1 MIYPEPRYLPGGDR
15 YMLVEFGNEMNL
27 ELNFMAQGLAAA
39 ILEARIA
46 GVIET
51 APCFASMLVHYEP
64 EIIGFDDLR
73 AELSRLGSE
82 LATSWGRFGI
92 PLAVVLIFLVLLLW
106 APIAA
111 LETPLGI
118 VLFGVVIAGGALA
131 VARSSVLAKGRSG
144 GSGHWNAR

>member
-15 YMLVEFGNEMNL
+15 YMLVELGNEMNL

-73 AELSRLGSE
+73 TELSRLVAG
-82 LATSWGRFGI
+82 
-92 PLAVVLIFLVLLLW
+92 
-106 APIAA
+106 
-111 LETPLGI
+111 LGP
-118 VLFGVVIAGGALA
+118 
-131 VARSSVLAKGRSG
+131 
-144 GSGHWNAR
+144 